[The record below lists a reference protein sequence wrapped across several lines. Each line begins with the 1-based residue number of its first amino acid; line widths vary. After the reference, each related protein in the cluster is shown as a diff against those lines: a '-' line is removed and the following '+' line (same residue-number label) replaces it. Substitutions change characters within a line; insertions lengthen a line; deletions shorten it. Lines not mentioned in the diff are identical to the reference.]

1 MLLVAR
7 AKRYNQGVME
17 HIVHSLD
24 ETLRLAA
31 WLGDNLA
38 GGEVLELVGDV
49 GSGKTTFTKGLA
61 KGLGVND
68 DVQSPSFT
76 ISRVY
81 VARDGLELHHYDLYR
96 LPEPGIMKYDIAE
109 SVHDPKVITVIEW
122 GETVK
127 GILPDSRIRIEF
139 QSAAD
144 EDARKIL
151 LRTNDKKLEEAYAAW
166 HQDR

>member
-1 MLLVAR
+1 MLLVALMR
-7 AKRYNQGVME
+7 RYNQGVME
-17 HIVHSLD
+17 HTVNSLA
-24 ETLRLAA
+24 ETLRLAS
-31 WLGDNLA
+31 WFGQQCK

-81 VARDGLELHHYDLYR
+81 AARDGLELHHYDLYR
-96 LPEPGIMKYDIAE
+96 LPEPGIMQYDIAE
-109 SVHDPKVITVIEW
+109 SVHDPRVVTVIEW
-122 GETVK
+122 GETVR
-127 GILPDSRIRIEF
+127 GILPDARIRIEF
-139 QSAAD
+139 QSVAD

-151 LRTNDKKLEEAYAAW
+151 LSAKDKSIEEAYAAW
-166 HQDR
+166 R